1 MPNHHVN
8 QIPLSEWR
16 KMEEVEKQGLIKITW
31 EEGVGLCSTSYMNF
45 VENPLRRGPKR
56 VKVTNEEE
64 ETIPSSKL
72 ELADAIRVMAKILYE
87 KECVKNEG
95 PIYTFDEMRTLL
107 EASEPDLKDFFT

>member
-64 ETIPSSKL
+64 ETIPTSKL

-87 KECVKNEG
+87 RECVKNEG
-95 PIYTFDEMRTLL
+95 PIYTFDEMRTY
-107 EASEPDLKDFFT
+107 

>member
-56 VKVTNEEE
+56 
-64 ETIPSSKL
+64 
-72 ELADAIRVMAKILYE
+72 
-87 KECVKNEG
+87 
-95 PIYTFDEMRTLL
+95 
-107 EASEPDLKDFFT
+107 

>member
-64 ETIPSSKL
+64 ETIPYLLQSSNSPMPSGLWQK
-72 ELADAIRVMAKILYE
+72 
-87 KECVKNEG
+87 
-95 PIYTFDEMRTLL
+95 
-107 EASEPDLKDFFT
+107 FFMKGNV